1 MELIILSKQRSKARK
16 ISIGTYW
23 LFTGIILAISIL
35 IATFYAGSYYSI
47 EYSTHSIALKY
58 QQIKREQQDET
69 KRQRLLVEKAKEEAQ
84 ENLDALA
91 ARLSKLQGHIMR
103 LDALG
108 ARLAAMANLDEIDF
122 DTSEPPGMGG
132 PEEVEMDKSVGVT
145 DFLQQLD
152 QLSSQIEDRSDK
164 LTAMESMLMDNDLQ
178 GKTLPAGVPV
188 KGGWISSL
196 FGWRNDPISGKRE
209 FHEGVDF
216 ASKPKTLVTAV
227 AAGIVTWS
235 GKRNGYGNMIEINH
249 GNGYATRYAHNKENL
264 VAVGDKIEKG
274 QPIAVIG
281 STGRSTGTHVHLEV
295 LHNGE
300 HVDPKKYISAAN

>member
-1 MELIILSKQRSKARK
+1 MELIIISKQQSRARK
-16 ISIGTYW
+16 ISMGSYW
-23 LFTGIILAISIL
+23 LFTGFILAISLL
-35 IATFYAGSYYSI
+35 IAAFYAGSYYSI

-58 QQIKREQQDET
+58 QQVKKEQQEET
-69 KRQRLLVEKAKEEAQ
+69 ERQRLLVENAKQEAQ

-108 ARLAAMANLDEIDF
+108 ARLAAMADLDEIDF
-122 DTSEPPGMGG
+122 DTREPLGMGG
-132 PEEVEMDKSVGVT
+132 PEPAGRDKSVNVT

-152 QLSSQIEDRSDK
+152 QLSNQIEDRSDK

-178 GKTLPAGVPV
+178 GKTLPTGVPV

-209 FHEGVDF
+209 FHEGIDF
-216 ASKPKTLVTAV
+216 ASKPKTMVSAV

-235 GKRNGYGNMIEINH
+235 GRRSGYGNMIEINH

-264 VAVGDKIEKG
+264 VHVGDKIEKG

-300 HVDPKKYISAAN
+300 HVNPKKYISAD